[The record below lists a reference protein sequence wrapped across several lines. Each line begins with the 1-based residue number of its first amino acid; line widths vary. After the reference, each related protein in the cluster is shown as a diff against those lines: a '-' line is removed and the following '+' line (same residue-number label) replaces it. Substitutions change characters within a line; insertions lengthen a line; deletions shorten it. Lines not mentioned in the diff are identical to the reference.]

1 MGEKTKSVSIN
12 IGGNATGNVIIAG
25 DKNRAALYSEQVAL
39 PPEVNINAELAALRE
54 VLSKLQSPDQLKID
68 NAMSEA
74 EAELQKKE
82 PDKDEVGKALERA
95 LDYSKKAGT
104 FSQIIQN
111 LQPHVIGAVAWLGEN
126 WRFLI
131 DLVK

>member
-82 PDKDEVGKALERA
+82 PDKDEVGKAL
-95 LDYSKKAGT
+95 DYSKKAGT

>member
-82 PDKDEVGKALERA
+82 PDKDEVGKAL
-95 LDYSKKAGT
+95 DYSKKAGT

-111 LQPHVIGAVAWLGEN
+111 LQPHVIGAVA
-126 WRFLI
+126 
-131 DLVK
+131 

>member
-111 LQPHVIGAVAWLGEN
+111 LQPHVIGAGRGLG
-126 WRFLI
+126 RTGAF
-131 DLVK
+131 

>member
-54 VLSKLQSPDQLKID
+54 VLSKLQSPDQLKIE

-111 LQPHVIGAVAWLGEN
+111 LQPHVIGAGRGLG
-126 WRFLI
+126 
-131 DLVK
+131 